1 MENKKTENCMICGEE
16 LAYLTTAI
24 PVTCTYCGKA
34 ESANIH
40 CPSGHY
46 VCNECHASDSI
57 KIITQ
62 FCLSSSSKNPMEMAK
77 TIMRHPIMPMHG
89 PEHHAMIAGVLVTA
103 YKNLTGKVTDDEIKE
118 AIRRGATVP
127 GGYCGLYGADA
138 AAIATGIAIST
149 ILKASPLTDYERRTA
164 NMMTSRALAAIASNR
179 GARCCK
185 RSTYVALDLQF
196 SISGKYL
203 ELNLNIFLFRNSNA
217 SIVPEIRLAHGL
229 IADFMPE
236 RRFNM
241 KNQTVVHNE

>member
-1 MENKKTENCMICGEE
+1 MEEYNKKTENCMICGEE

-62 FCLSSSSKNPMEMAK
+62 FCLISSSKNPMEMAK
-77 TIMRHPIMPMHG
+77 TIMRHPTIPMHG
-89 PEHHAMIAGVLVTA
+89 PEHHAMIAAVLVTA

-149 ILKASPLTDYERRTA
+149 ILKASPLMDYERRTA

-185 RSTYVALDLQF
+185 RSTYVALESAIQYFREVLGTELEYIPVSKLKCEHSSRNKTCSRTDCRF
-196 SISGKYL
+196 YAGKAL
-203 ELNLNIFLFRNSNA
+203 
-217 SIVPEIRLAHGL
+217 
-229 IADFMPE
+229 
-236 RRFNM
+236 
-241 KNQTVVHNE
+241 

>member
-16 LAYLTTAI
+16 LAYLTSAI

-46 VCNECHASDSI
+46 VCNECHSSDSI
-57 KIITQ
+57 QIITQ

-77 TIMRHPIMPMHG
+77 T
-89 PEHHAMIAGVLVTA
+89 V
-103 YKNLTGKVTDDEIKE
+103 
-118 AIRRGATVP
+118 
-127 GGYCGLYGADA
+127 
-138 AAIATGIAIST
+138 

-185 RSTYVALDLQF
+185 RSTYVALESAIQYFREVLGTELEYIPVSKLKCEHSSRNKTCSRTDCRF
-196 SISGKYL
+196 YAGKAL
-203 ELNLNIFLFRNSNA
+203 
-217 SIVPEIRLAHGL
+217 
-229 IADFMPE
+229 
-236 RRFNM
+236 
-241 KNQTVVHNE
+241 